1 MHMHMH
7 ANTSPLPSLASLAWM
22 HTNRPCEPTYFRG
35 VAAAGKDDLCSFP
48 YCDCWTDF
56 NIECAEVSAPVITE
70 ANATGMMEWQS
81 YSFTITATCDDVLRP
96 SCGQDF
102 YKLEFNTCE
111 SLVQARWK
119 GAAALPGPTDAMP
132 RRLTPLLLP
141 FAHVHRRRLPL
152 VQDLHDLHHQRC
164 DPGRPHHPG
173 VRQLPLHHPLHWPAG
188 KR

>member
-1 MHMHMH
+1 MP
-7 ANTSPLPSLASLAWM
+7 AL
-22 HTNRPCEPTYFRG
+22 
-35 VAAAGKDDLCSFP
+35 AGKDDLCSFP

-111 SLVQARWK
+111 FHLSPCRARHP
-119 GAAALPGPTDAMP
+119 AALPGP
-132 RRLTPLLLP
+132 RL
-141 FAHVHRRRLPL
+141 A
-152 VQDLHDLHHQRC
+152 
-164 DPGRPHHPG
+164 
-173 VRQLPLHHPLHWPAG
+173 LPLHATPLDVDVDADCCACTQTPIAAG
-188 KR
+188 PRPP